1 MSNIEKTQD
10 EEEIITEDQQDN
22 DQGDDNDSIDWKA
35 EALRLKEENIERERR
50 LKERAIARR
59 WEKKTSNQNINNK
72 QEHDDEVVKKVNH
85 LSMLEEKRQ
94 FGYENGLSPQETD
107 YAFKFAN
114 GKPTKEILQDSFFKG
129 GIESLRAQN
138 RLESN
143 IPSSSSR
150 SAVFADKPFEEL
162 SEDDRR
168 KAFEARM
175 KRK

>member
-1 MSNIEKTQD
+1 MNNQD
-10 EEEIITEDQQDN
+10 EDLQQNITEGQQDN
-22 DQGDDNDSIDWKA
+22 AQDDNNDSIDWKA
-35 EALRLKEENIERERR
+35 EALRLRDENLAREQE

-59 WEKKTSNQNINNK
+59 WEKKLLPRTINQPK